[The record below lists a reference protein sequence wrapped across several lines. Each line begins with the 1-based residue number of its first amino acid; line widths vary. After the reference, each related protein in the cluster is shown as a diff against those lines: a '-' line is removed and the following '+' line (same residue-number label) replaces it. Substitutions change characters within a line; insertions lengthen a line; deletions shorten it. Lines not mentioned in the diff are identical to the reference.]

1 MLNKKLVIWG
11 VVVLL
16 LIAGICIFCYE
27 RDRNDLGRNIRSLES
42 SNSKVREKAVKNL
55 ARIGKPAVEPLI
67 YALKYG
73 AVHLKSDT
81 LNSMTTVIKDKRFRN
96 MAMTTMSESKNLKTG
111 AMKTLGEIGDS
122 RAIAPLIEQLRNP
135 DKDLAAGASDALVK
149 IGKPAVEPLIKNF
162 DVNNDGFAITLGK
175 IGDERA
181 VDVLIKSLVIY
192 PTEKKIDTDA
202 ESEALVKI
210 GMPAARKLIEVIR
223 KNQKNLPPWVAIHP
237 LSLMDNTD
245 VQNLLI
251 TNLLEDYDPHLLSA
265 LENMKSPQALASL
278 LQMLDCPDDGVAEK
292 VEFMLHNLHS
302 ERALGNLVKIRATM
316 RYNWEHDTMRC
327 LGYRFHI
334 DYAISREIDR
344 LLFIDDAS
352 NLFDALNYNYSVFKE
367 ILSSGEPMEKVDLL
381 NLISG
386 ENLPDCCHYNEAS
399 LKSYRRDFLFLMKD
413 KDPSVRKAAAVSF
426 NSSGEE
432 YISNLTDNLKDDDQE
447 IRLLSARIFVDR
459 GGYELLQSKLND
471 LANREPEDHAYK
483 EIVFRCRKNP
493 GETEKLASVLDEKG
507 SNRLMQ
513 VQLLGFIGGQRA
525 VEALIGALKDKDPVV
540 VEAAA
545 HSLAY
550 TGDLRAVLPL
560 CDVLKTGDKAAKCE
574 IICALGFLH
583 DNRSVNP
590 LLEILKGD
598 DEECKILA
606 VRALGIIGDKRA
618 VLPLCESMY
627 GMRLKVMALTA
638 EILGDLGDKR
648 AVPHLM
654 DIATVSY
661 KNIGVQAIR
670 SLGKLKDKRAAAV
683 LNESLMSRSYPIRKE
698 SIKALR
704 NAWDKNSVKLLGK
717 LLTDSK
723 YYDNETVMVCEALSA
738 IKDPTVVD
746 IFLKALKHKDEKISR
761 IAVVALGTHKEKR
774 VVKALLKLLKP
785 GGDNVDEIVVSL
797 GKLKDPEAVVPLIEM
812 FDGGQEIDGEII
824 TALAGMGEPSVKE
837 LKKALRNKN
846 RLVQDG
852 ARRTLDR
859 MGIMRD

>member
-1 MLNKKLVIWG
+1 MGFGWRKRGYWLGICGSFYDSAPGGDGFFMLNKKLVIWG

-42 SNSKVREKAVKNL
+42 SNSKVREKAVRNL

-67 YALKYG
+67 FALKYG

-81 LNSMTTVIKDKRFRN
+81 LNSLTTVIKDKRFCN
-96 MAMTTMSESKNLKTG
+96 MATTTMSESKNLKTG

-149 IGKPAVEPLIKNF
+149 IGKPAVEPLIENF

-181 VDVLIKSLVIY
+181 VDVLIKSLIIY
-192 PTEKKIDTDA
+192 PTDEYKINTDA

-223 KNQKNLPPWVAIHP
+223 KNQKNLPPRVAIHP

-265 LENMKSPQALASL
+265 LENMKNPHALTTL
-278 LQMLDCPDDGVAEK
+278 VQMLDCPDDGVAEK
-292 VEFMLHNLHS
+292 VELMLHNLHS
-302 ERALGNLVKIRATM
+302 DHALGNLVRIKVKMIDDWDH
-316 RYNWEHDTMRC
+316 NTMRC
-327 LGYRFHI
+327 LPYP
-334 DYAISREIDR
+334 YNLEYLISREIDR

-352 NLFDALNYNYSVFKE
+352 NLLDALKYNYSIFKE
-367 ILSSGEPMEKVDLL
+367 IFSSGEPREKIELL

-413 KDPSVRKAAAVSF
+413 KDPSVRKAAAVSL
-426 NSSGEE
+426 NSSEGE
-432 YISNLTDNLKDDDQE
+432 YISNLTDNLKDEDPE

-459 GGYELLQSKLND
+459 GGYELLQSKLNEP
-471 LANREPEDHAYK
+471 ANREPEDHAYK

-493 GETEKLASVLDEKG
+493 GETEIPASILDGKD
-507 SNRLMQ
+507 SNHLLP

-540 VEAAA
+540 VKAAA

-560 CDVLKTGDKAAKCE
+560 CDALRTGDKAAKCE

-590 LLEILKGD
+590 LLEVLKGD
-598 DEECKILA
+598 AEECEILA

-618 VLPLCESMY
+618 VLPLCKSIS
-627 GMRLKVMALTA
+627 GMRLKAIDLTA
-638 EILGDLGDKR
+638 EVLGNLGDKR
-648 AVPHLM
+648 AVPRLM
-654 DIATVSY
+654 DLAMFLQE
-661 KNIGVQAIR
+661 NIGVQAIR
-670 SLGKLKDKRAAAV
+670 SLGKLKDKRAVSV
-683 LNESLMSRSYPIRKE
+683 LNQTVLYKLYTFRKE
-698 SIKALR
+698 SIKALKWLG
-704 NAWDKNSVKLLGK
+704 NSESVKILEK
-717 LLTDSK
+717 LLMDAKS
-723 YYDNETVMVCEALSA
+723 YDVESAMIIQTLSGMNA
-738 IKDPTVVD
+738 PG
-746 IFLKALKHKDEKISR
+746 ARE
-761 IAVVALGTHKEKR
+761 
-774 VVKALLKLLKP
+774 ALLKAKGHKDKVIREKVEEALK
-785 GGDNVDEIVVSL
+785 ER
-797 GKLKDPEAVVPLIEM
+797 
-812 FDGGQEIDGEII
+812 GE
-824 TALAGMGEPSVKE
+824 
-837 LKKALRNKN
+837 
-846 RLVQDG
+846 
-852 ARRTLDR
+852 
-859 MGIMRD
+859 